1 MALLSLFFTAC
12 EKPQDQKEPKITIE
26 LRTMTSSSVSFA
38 VVAENAEKGAYMVIP
53 ASDVAEQV
61 PSADVVLKDGKTLDV
76 TASAEY
82 TEEGL
87 EPATSYTIV
96 VAATG
101 NGKTVSKTAEAL
113 TLDYTP
119 AEYTFEFVKAE
130 FVKSDADVL
139 EYGKYTICLSNEE
152 GNAKLYLN
160 LIPERLTATLP
171 GGVYTFAAETGNVLE
186 EYSYMQIEID
196 DTQICGFISGAVTVT
211 LAESGDYTFAVELVA
226 DQSEEFN
233 RTDRILGSYA
243 GAIEGLTP
251 LTEKS
256 IKPTKAIA
264 EKIENGTYTIVLGGG
279 YDADY
284 KYYDVEMVL
293 KADASVKY
301 LPSGTYEMEA
311 GSKTYYPKE
320 WGSQYE
326 YEILKGIAYVEVKD
340 GIYTIS
346 TEFIIKTAEETILF
360 NSVAYEG
367 PIMKMPG
374 EEPEKI
380 EMVLDNATITGVE
393 NGVFDIKFEGYT
405 PAYTHSYEVKVK
417 LASGTEQK
425 TLKAGTYEIGKNNFA
440 DVKYTIMSPYYEFM
454 ADITSGTITVSET
467 EGTYTIVFDLQGK
480 EQNSPVEA
488 VFTGTYEGVPAGM
501 PADDK
506 TIDVTITQVSLND
519 FNLDGD
525 GKCRLYIGA
534 NDNGNWIDMTLYIYI
549 APDATDIAAGDYVV
563 RESTDPFTVHTDSYM
578 SIYGGDN
585 GGSYNFNGG
594 TVRIEKGDEGKYTF
608 TLDMKGYETSAV
620 YNTYFFKSNAFT
632 TTLSFE

>member
-1 MALLSLFFTAC
+1 MLSLFFTAC
-12 EKPQDQKEPKITIE
+12 EKPEKQIEKQKPEITIE
-26 LRTMTSSSVSFA
+26 LRTMTETSVSFA
-38 VVAENAEKGAYMVIP
+38 VVTENAEQGAYVVIP
-53 ASDVAEQV
+53 ATDPI
-61 PSADVVLKDGKTLDV
+61 PSPEDVLKEGKEIDV
-76 TASAEY
+76 TAEAEY
-82 TEEGL
+82 SVNGL
-87 EPATSYTIV
+87 ESSTNYTVV
-96 VAATG
+96 VAASLKG
-101 NGKTVSKTAEAL
+101 EAVRKTANAS

-119 AEYTFEFVKAE
+119 AEYTFEFTKAE
-130 FVKSDADVL
+130 IFAQENAD
-139 EYGKYTICLSNEE
+139 YGKFNVCLSNDE
-152 GNAKLYLN
+152 GNAKLYMN
-160 LIPERLTATLP
+160 LIPDTKGKLIPTLP
-171 GGVYTFAAETGNVLE
+171 AGEYTFAAETGNILDGD
-186 EYSYMQIEID
+186 SYMLIENA
-196 DTQICGFISGAVTVT
+196 QECGFISGTVTVAT
-211 LAESGDYTFAVELVA
+211 ADSVEFAFTVNLIA

-233 RTDRILGSYA
+233 RTDIIEGSYT
-243 GAIEGLTP
+243 GTVDGL
-251 LTEKS
+251 LRMAEKS
-256 IKPTKAIA
+256 IKPTKAVA

-279 YDADY
+279 YDAAY
-284 KYYDVEMVL
+284 NYYDVEMVIN
-293 KADASVKY
+293 ADASAKY
-301 LPSGTYEMEA
+301 LPAGTYAMEQ
-311 GSKTYYPKE
+311 GSRTFDPWNTSKTN
-320 WGSQYE
+320 
-326 YEILKGIAYVEVKD
+326 EILVGNAFVEVED

-393 NGVFDIKFEGYT
+393 NGVFDIKFDGYT

-519 FNLDGD
+519 FNQDGD

-578 SIYGGDN
+578 SVYGGDN
-585 GGSYNFNGG
+585 GGSYKFNGG
-594 TVRIEKGDEGKYTF
+594 TVRVEKGDEGKYTF

-632 TTLSFE
+632 ATLSFE